1 MFGKHYR
8 KRRSSEEEKE
18 ACLEIAGEVTLLLS
32 ILVDKGTL
40 SISVFILLI

>member
-1 MFGKHYR
+1 MFGKQYR

-18 ACLEIAGEVTLLLS
+18 ACLEIAGEVTLLS

>member
-1 MFGKHYR
+1 MFGKQYR

-18 ACLEIAGEVTLLLS
+18 AWLEIAGEVTLLS